1 MENSRLNR
9 LLLALLGKEDLVD
22 LWWESPNKAF
32 DLKTP
37 KEMLAIH
44 PERVI
49 QYIVGQF
56 NGDFL

>member
-9 LLLALLGKEDLVD
+9 LLLVLVGTEELVD

-32 DLKTP
+32 DGNTP
-37 KEMLAIH
+37 KEMLAKQ
-44 PERVI
+44 PETVV

-56 NGDFL
+56 NGDYL